1 MSERQQDFGSRQMSS
16 TMCELIRRSK
26 ANLRKAL
33 DDTRGAKHL
42 PGVGERWEAYA
53 RAVRERYQGLVT
65 PLQAVHFAQ
74 DPRSHGGFESR
85 ETTEKLED
93 TIEGHETVMLEMFP
107 QFAPGLDSFTE
118 SPLSDPKSLTASR
131 GRFVSKPMYAH
142 AHLIMRCM
150 SYDNPESIMEFGG
163 GYGAAARLW
172 MINAIHTPKLYC
184 DIDLPES
191 LFFAENYLGLHFGP
205 ESVVYLHGEEELN
218 LLSRPEVKFVLCPTH
233 AAEFLSA
240 RKFDLAWNS
249 NSMPEMSEG
258 YIEFYMKWLDVSRPK
273 YFYSCNA
280 FGYDL
285 TRMEENVNFIAP
297 ILSQQWRAVLFEVH
311 GDQPLLAAEM
321 MFRIGPEWQVTEAD
335 MRDLLAQ
342 KLTPKS
348 YLRLIDAARSID
360 SSAAIWQIIQKVQ
373 AEWDY
378 LPKEVVYLC
387 RRIEQMGPSPSP
399 AFDEFRGKVND
410 IVNANPK
417 GLVSPHLVQ
426 DSANIEGEPTVIP
439 SGILERSQDAER
451 AIIGGQTY
459 DISSD
464 YFGAVEK
471 LQRRSDAIIAYGW
484 AADTIKQSPV
494 KAIYGFA
501 GNALVG
507 MTKPVYERD
516 DIVTGW
522 GEWSRMAGFRL
533 SLPRTDERLSIL
545 AHSEAGRTGWLKI

>member
-1 MSERQQDFGSRQMSS
+1 MNEQEQDFGSWQSS
-16 TMCELIRRSK
+16 TMFELMRRSK
-26 ANLRKAL
+26 MNLRKAL
-33 DDTRGAKHL
+33 HDTRGAKHL
-42 PGVGERWEAYA
+42 PNVGERWNVYA

-74 DPRSHGGFESR
+74 DSRSHGGFESR
-85 ETTEKLED
+85 ETTEKLDD
-93 TIEGHETVMLEMFP
+93 TIEGHETLLLKMFP
-107 QFAPGLDSFTE
+107 QFAHGLNSFTE
-118 SPLSDPKSLTASR
+118 SPLSDPKSLAASR

-142 AHLIMRCM
+142 AHFIMRCV
-150 SYDNPESIMEFGG
+150 SYADPESIIEFGG

-205 ESVVYLHGEEELN
+205 ESVVYLHGEEELD

-233 AAEFLSA
+233 AAQYLSA

-258 YIEFYMKWLDVSRPK
+258 YIKFYMTWLDINRPK
-273 YFYSCNA
+273 HFYSCNT

-297 ILSQQWRAVLFEVH
+297 ILSQQWKAVLLETH
-311 GDQPLLAAEM
+311 GDQPFLTAEM
-321 MFRIGPEWQVTEAD
+321 MFRFEPEWKISEAE
-335 MRDLLAQ
+335 MRDLLEQ
-342 KLTPKS
+342 SLTPKS
-348 YLRLIDAARSID
+348 YLRLIDAIRSVN
-360 SSAAIWQIIQKVQ
+360 SSVALWQIIQKVQ
-373 AEWDY
+373 AEWNY
-378 LPKEVVYLC
+378 LPKEVVHLC
-387 RRIEQMGPSPSP
+387 RRIAQVGASPSP
-399 AFDEFRGKVND
+399 AFDEFLIKVND

-417 GLVSPHLVQ
+417 GLVSPHLIE
-426 DSANIEGEPTVIP
+426 DSADEGGTSIVIP

-451 AIIGGQTY
+451 AIIGGHALEITP
-459 DISSD
+459 D
-464 YFGAVEK
+464 YFGAIEK
-471 LQRRSDAIIAYGW
+471 IQRQSSSIIAYGW
-484 AADTIKQSPV
+484 AADTVKQSPV

-507 MTKPVYERD
+507 MTKPVYERN

-533 SLPRTDERLSIL
+533 LLPKTDERLSIL
-545 AHSEAGRTGWLKI
+545 AHSEAGRTGWLKN

>member
-16 TMCELIRRSK
+16 AMCELIRRSK

-33 DDTRGAKHL
+33 DDARGGKHL

-53 RAVRERYQGLVT
+53 RAVRGRYRGLVT

-93 TIEGHETVMLEMFP
+93 TVEAHETVMLETFP
-107 QFAPGLDSFTE
+107 QFAHGLDSFTE

-150 SYDNPESIMEFGG
+150 SYDHPESIVEFGG

-233 AAEFLSA
+233 AAECLSA

-258 YIEFYMKWLDVSRPK
+258 YIEFYMKWLDVNRPK

-321 MFRIGPEWQVTEAD
+321 LFQIGPECQVTEAD
-335 MRDLLAQ
+335 MRHLLAQ

-348 YLRLIDAARSID
+348 YLRLIDAARSVD

-378 LPKEVVYLC
+378 LPKEIAYLC
-387 RRIEQMGPSPSP
+387 RRIEQIGPSPSP
-399 AFDEFRGKVND
+399 AFDEFRAKVND

-417 GLVSPHLVQ
+417 GLVSPHLVE
-426 DSANIEGEPTVIP
+426 DSADIEGEPTVIP
-439 SGILERSQDAER
+439 SGILERSQDAVR
-451 AIIGGQTY
+451 AIIGGESY
-459 DISSD
+459 DISPD

-484 AADTIKQSPV
+484 AADTMKQSPV

-533 SLPRTDERLSIL
+533 RLPRTDERLSIL

>member
-1 MSERQQDFGSRQMSS
+1 
-16 TMCELIRRSK
+16 MCELIRRSK

-42 PGVGERWEAYA
+42 PGVGERWETYA
-53 RAVRERYQGLVT
+53 RAVRKRYQGLVT

-93 TIEGHETVMLEMFP
+93 TIEGHETVLLEMFP
-107 QFAPGLDSFTE
+107 QFAHGLNSFTE

-150 SYDNPESIMEFGG
+150 TYNNPESIIEFGG

-233 AAEFLSA
+233 AAQCLSG
-240 RKFDLAWNS
+240 RHFDLAWNS
-249 NSMPEMSEG
+249 NSMPEMSDG
-258 YIEFYMKWLDVSRPK
+258 YIDFYMKWLDVNRPK

-297 ILSQQWRAVLFEVH
+297 ILSQQWRAVLFEIH
-311 GDQPLLAAEM
+311 GDQPFLTAEM
-321 MFRIGPEWQVTEAD
+321 MFQIGPEWQVTEAE

-342 KLTPKS
+342 KLTPKL
-348 YLRLIDAARSID
+348 YLRLIDAARSVN
-360 SSAAIWQIIQKVQ
+360 SGAAIWQIIQKVR

-378 LPKEVVYLC
+378 LPKEVVHLC

-399 AFDEFRGKVND
+399 AFDEFRDKVND

-417 GLVSPHLVQ
+417 GLVSPHLAE
-426 DSANIEGEPTVIP
+426 DSADIGGESTAIP
-439 SGILERSQDAER
+439 SGILERSLGAER
-451 AIIGGQTY
+451 AIIGGQIY
-459 DISSD
+459 YISPD

-471 LQRRSDAIIAYGW
+471 LQRQSDAIIAYGW
-484 AADTIKQSPV
+484 AADTMKQSPV
-494 KAIYGFA
+494 KAIYRIA
-501 GNALVG
+501 GKDLVG
-507 MTKPVYERD
+507 ITKPVYERD
-516 DIVTGW
+516 NIVDASG
-522 GEWSRMAGFRL
+522 G
-533 SLPRTDERLSIL
+533 
-545 AHSEAGRTGWLKI
+545 